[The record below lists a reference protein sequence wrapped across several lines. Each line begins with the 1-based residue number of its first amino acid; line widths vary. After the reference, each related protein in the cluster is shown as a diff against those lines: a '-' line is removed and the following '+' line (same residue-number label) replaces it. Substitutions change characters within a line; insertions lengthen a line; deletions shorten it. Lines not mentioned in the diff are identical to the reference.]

1 MLKVCW
7 DIIFKI
13 YLMNIVFM
21 NLNVKY
27 IFFNGNVINFVK
39 KIVSSKFSSIKKC
52 YKVYVIN
59 K

>member
-1 MLKVCW
+1 
-7 DIIFKI
+7 
-13 YLMNIVFM
+13 MNIVFM

>member
-39 KIVSSKFSSIKKC
+39 KIVSSKFSGIKKC